1 MLVKEVL
8 SRLKTMPRVK
18 GAYLHVLATNKQAIH
33 FYEALG
39 FSCCEFIPHYY
50 SIMGHLQNA
59 YCYVLYV
66 NEGHP
71 PPTPIQV
78 GVLLITFT
86 TAFT

>member
-1 MLVKEVL
+1 
-8 SRLKTMPRVK
+8 MPRVK

-78 GVLLITFT
+78 GVLLHLLQLLLNLLLIWDTNNLS
-86 TAFT
+86 